1 MEMPKKRLFGKTAI
15 ITGAISGIGK
25 SIALLFASQGCNLV
39 ITDRREESLKEVKKI
54 FLIKMDEIK

>member
-25 SIALLFASQGCNLV
+25 SIALLFASEGCNLV
-39 ITDRREESLKEVKKI
+39 ITARWEELFKEVKKI